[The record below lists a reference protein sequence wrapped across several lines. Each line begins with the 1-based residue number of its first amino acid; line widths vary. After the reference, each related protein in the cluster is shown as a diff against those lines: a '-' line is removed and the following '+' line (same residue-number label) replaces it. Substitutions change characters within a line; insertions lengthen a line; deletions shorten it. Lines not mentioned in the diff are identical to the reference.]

1 MRYLPYWVGGFMLL
15 PFVLWAGLFMAFP
28 GDKPG
33 ITDAPLTASLV
44 AVSVPLV
51 LFHYIAGLGF
61 VANSMSGQAGEV
73 LPVWGPARWVQRA
86 MAPLTLIVSVLAVAF
101 LKQSGEGWITA
112 LAVGLGGLVMAG
124 VMVAARRPTRSAVLH
139 VRPGEWLDSAVMGL
153 GRALLHVPVL
163 GGLLREA
170 GRDPHR
176 GVPLLLLN
184 LALLLGVL
192 VALFGFTV
200 LVIPALLAL
209 PFVFY
214 ALLVLASG

>member
-1 MRYLPYWVGGFMLL
+1 MRYLPYWIGGFMLL
-15 PFVLWAGLFMAFP
+15 PFVLWAGMFLAFP

-33 ITDAPLTASLV
+33 ITDSPLTAALV
-44 AVSVPLV
+44 AVSLPLA

-73 LPVWGPARWVQRA
+73 LPVWAPARWLQRA
-86 MAPLTLIVSVLAVAF
+86 MAPLTVALSVLAVVF
-101 LKQSGEGWITA
+101 LQQAGEGWLTA

-139 VRPGEWLDSAVMGL
+139 VRPGEWLDAAAMTF
-153 GRALLHVPVL
+153 GRALLYVPIL

-176 GVPLLLLN
+176 GVPMLLLN
-184 LALLLGVL
+184 LGLLLGVL

-214 ALLVLASG
+214 VLLVLASG

>member
-1 MRYLPYWVGGFMLL
+1 M
-15 PFVLWAGLFMAFP
+15 
-28 GDKPG
+28 
-33 ITDAPLTASLV
+33 
-44 AVSVPLV
+44 
-51 LFHYIAGLGF
+51 LGF
-61 VANSMSGQAGEV
+61 A
-73 LPVWGPARWVQRA
+73 
-86 MAPLTLIVSVLAVAF
+86 
-101 LKQSGEGWITA
+101 
-112 LAVGLGGLVMAG
+112 AG

-139 VRPGEWLDSAVMGL
+139 VRPGEWLDAAAMTF
-153 GRALLHVPVL
+153 GRALLYVPIL

-176 GVPLLLLN
+176 GVPMLLLN

-214 ALLVLASG
+214 VLLVLASG